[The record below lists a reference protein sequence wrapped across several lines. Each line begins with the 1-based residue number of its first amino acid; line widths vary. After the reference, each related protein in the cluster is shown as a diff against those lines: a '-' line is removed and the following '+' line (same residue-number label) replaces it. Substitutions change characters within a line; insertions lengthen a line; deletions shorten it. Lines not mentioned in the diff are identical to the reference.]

1 MSPEAIR
8 IPSAG
13 AVFWAEANP
22 DPTAANA
29 VRAIAGRPPQL
40 NVTLTGTL
48 PPGISAVADGRGIL
62 LVASPLWY
70 DHTPTETELA
80 AALPAL
86 PAVTLAGSVQSL
98 DGRFNPR
105 LFSVSP
111 SPAAPTY
118 IPLRPSLQ
126 AVRVTE
132 AGAVVLNV
140 KWQSGPVASW
150 SLLRLSCVRNGVTL
164 GFSGQA
170 DIHGDVIIPLTG
182 LPPLPPSLTVD
193 NMTLTALG
201 DPTQS
206 GQAAGNP
213 DTIHAVQVSTGGAF
227 AAQQSFNVKR
237 GQVSNAAALGI
248 PGVTLQAT

>member
-1 MSPEAIR
+1 MTAEAIR

-29 VRAIAGRPPQL
+29 VRAITGRPPLL
-40 NVTLTGTL
+40 NVMLANALPNGVSVMADGRGMVLLAPPLYYDHAPTEAELALAPSVPSLTLTGT
-48 PPGISAVADGRGIL
+48 
-62 LVASPLWY
+62 
-70 DHTPTETELA
+70 
-80 AALPAL
+80 
-86 PAVTLAGSVQSL
+86 VQSL

-105 LFSVSP
+105 QFTVTP
-111 SPAAPTY
+111 SSAAPSY
-118 IPLRPSLQ
+118 IALRPSLQ
-126 AVRVTE
+126 ATRITE

-140 KWQSGPVASW
+140 KWQSGAVASW
-150 SLLRLSCVRNGVTL
+150 ALLRLTCVRLGVTL

-170 DIHGDVIIPLTG
+170 DLSGDVIIPLTG

-193 NMTLTALG
+193 AMTLTALG

-206 GQAAGNP
+206 GTRIGDP
-213 DTIHAVQVSTGGAF
+213 DTAKAVQVSTGGAF

-237 GQVSNAAALGI
+237 GQISNAAALGI
-248 PGVTLQAT
+248 SGVTLQPI